1 MIFEYHGN
9 PAVDCQVLPVK
20 TAAMNNEHD
29 PDETR
34 RTLMGMGAAAL
45 IGGAAIVGH
54 ASPKAEAAPVAVS
67 PRRVPPG
74 RRGEFDFLQGEWLID
89 NRKRRSGSDEW
100 DRFPGEATVQTLLA
114 GVVSVEEL
122 RIPARQFSG
131 MGLRILDQ
139 EKNVWVDYWVNAKSG
154 VLGAEGTAG
163 GFENGIGSFISED
176 VDGETR
182 VLVRGVW
189 DRITP
194 QSCRWSQ
201 SISRDGGQTWRDD
214 WIMDWT
220 RA

>member
-1 MIFEYHGN
+1 MSQDRN
-9 PAVDCQVLPVK
+9 A
-20 TAAMNNEHD
+20 
-29 PDETR
+29 DETR
-34 RTLMGMGAAAL
+34 RSLMGMGAAAL
-45 IGGAAIVGH
+45 IGGSAIVGNTESPT
-54 ASPKAEAAPVAVS
+54 ASDTAPSA

-74 RRGEFDFLQGEWLID
+74 RSGEFDFLQGEWQID
-89 NRKRRSGSDEW
+89 NRKRRSGTDEW
-100 DRFPGEATVQTLLA
+100 DRFAGEATVRTLLA

-131 MGLRILDQ
+131 MGLRILDR

-154 VLGAEGTAG
+154 VLGAEGTPG
-163 GFENGIGSFISED
+163 GFENGVGSFISED

-182 VLVRGVW
+182 ILVRGVW

>member
-1 MIFEYHGN
+1 MS
-9 PAVDCQVLPVK
+9 
-20 TAAMNNEHD
+20 HD
-29 PDETR
+29 QKADETR
-34 RTLMGMGAAAL
+34 RSLMGMGAAAL
-45 IGGAAIVGH
+45 IGGSTLVGNT
-54 ASPKAEAAPVAVS
+54 ASPTASDAAPGAA
-67 PRRVPPG
+67 RRVPPG
-74 RRGEFDFLQGEWLID
+74 HSGEFDFLQGDWTID
-89 NRKRRSGSDEW
+89 NRKRRSGTDEW
-100 DRFPGEATVQTLLA
+100 DRFPGEASVRTLLA

-139 EKNVWVDYWVNAKSG
+139 DKKVWVDYWVNARSG
-154 VLGAEGTAG
+154 ALGRDGTPG
-163 GFENGIGSFISED
+163 GFENGAGTFISED

-194 QSCRWSQ
+194 RSCRWSQ
-201 SISRDGGQTWRDD
+201 SISRDGGATWRDD